1 VLRKSGESDIIVGM
15 DIGIVGLGA
24 IGGKVAAMLAAGRAN
39 LRLVGVTGRDPA
51 KTTLQ
56 AERLGAGVA
65 AMSLDEL
72 AKRCD
77 VIVDCATSAS
87 LREIALAAFGSK
99 RTLVTV
105 NAAALLDNPDL
116 ADAAAAA
123 GGRLVVATGALLAL
137 DAVAAAALGKIR
149 RVTMRNRKPPRGLAG
164 APYVVAS
171 GIDLDA
177 IREPT
182 CIFKGSAREAARGFP
197 ANVNVAAALS
207 LAGIGPDRTEVE
219 IWADPTIARNIH
231 EFDLVSDS
239 VTLSVRTEGLPSPDN
254 PKTSAIVPLSVVA
267 TLDRLAGAVRIGT

>member
-1 VLRKSGESDIIVGM
+1 MK
-15 DIGIVGLGA
+15 IGIVGLGA
-24 IGGKVAAMLAAGRAN
+24 IGGKVASMLAAGRPHLSLVAVASREVGRAAQTAKD
-39 LRLVGVTGRDPA
+39 LKLGVPAVALAELVGLCETV
-51 KTTLQ
+51 
-56 AERLGAGVA
+56 
-65 AMSLDEL
+65 
-72 AKRCD
+72 
-77 VIVDCATSAS
+77 VDCGPSSS
-87 LREIALAAFGSK
+87 LRDTAIAAFAHG

-116 ADAAAAA
+116 FDAAASSGA
-123 GGRLVVATGALLAL
+123 RLVVATGALLAL
-137 DAVAAAALGKIR
+137 DAVAAAALGRID

-164 APYVVAS
+164 APHVVAA

-182 CIFKGSAREAARGFP
+182 CIFRGTARAAAKGFP

-219 IWADPTIARNIH
+219 IWADPTIERNIH

-239 VTLSVRTEGLPSPDN
+239 VSFSVRTEGLPSPEN

-267 TLDRLAGAVRIGT
+267 TLERLAGPVRIGT

>member
-1 VLRKSGESDIIVGM
+1 M

-24 IGGKVAAMLAAGRAN
+24 IGGKVAAMLAAGRPN
-39 LRLVGVTGRDPA
+39 LRLVGVTGRDGP
-51 KTTLQ
+51 KTALQ
-56 AERLGAGVA
+56 AEKLGAGVA
-65 AMSLDEL
+65 ALTLDEL
-72 AKRCD
+72 VRRCD

-87 LREIALAAFGSK
+87 LRDIALAAFGAK

-105 NAAALLDNPDL
+105 NAAALLDNSDL

-123 GGRLVVATGALLAL
+123 GARLVVATGALLAL
-137 DAVAAAALGKIR
+137 DAVAAAALGDIR

-182 CIFKGSAREAARGFP
+182 CIFSGSAREAARGFP

-267 TLDRLAGAVRIGT
+267 TLDRLAGPVRIGT

>member
-1 VLRKSGESDIIVGM
+1 MLRKSGKSDIIGSM

-24 IGGKVAAMLAAGRAN
+24 IGGKVAGMLAAGRPH

-51 KTTLQ
+51 KTVRD
-56 AERLGAGVA
+56 AARLGPDVA
-65 AMSLDEL
+65 VLPLAEL
-72 AKRCD
+72 VKRCD
-77 VIVDCATSAS
+77 VVVDCATSAS
-87 LREIALAAFGSK
+87 LRDVALATFGEK

-105 NAAALLDNPDL
+105 NAAALLENPDL
-116 ADAAAAA
+116 ADMAEATGA
-123 GGRLVVATGALLAL
+123 RLIVATGALLAL
-137 DAVAAAALGKIR
+137 DAVAAAALGEIR

-164 APYVVAS
+164 APYVVAT
-171 GIDLDA
+171 GIDLEA

-182 CIFKGSAREAARGFP
+182 CIFSGSAREAARGFP

-219 IWADPTIARNIH
+219 IWADPTIARNVH

-267 TLDRLAGAVRIGT
+267 TLDRLAGSVRIGT